1 MYDASRY
8 RQVPPPPV
16 SWTQS
21 QLYEPTT
28 LQSSV
33 APIGTAPGVSW
44 PPYYNYPP
52 YTPVPVNQ
60 YLPPAQV
67 IPSQIIGKHAK
78 AISPGTREV
87 ADGLRL
93 LAAQTELW
101 KSPVRGDRPVMG
113 TSLSEP
119 HSVKDGRSASPH
131 HEYIEMATDDDGSS
145 GIAHIQ
151 GRRRFPRPW
160 STDPTTM
167 RNIQNQAETGFVG
180 TERRRTYSKWFK
192 RKRCRDTFCQTE
204 DTLDIMTIDVVW
216 LTQFS
221 VKPTKPAVTSNIIKV
236 YAAYSCVIEP
246 YVGRAIPLD
255 LNFQF
260 PQAVYSQ
267 FTPCRGSKQSLQCD
281 VFETVV
287 PSLLRANA
295 MVYVFNYTNHH
306 CLVRHEDKIAKMTIL
321 RNYYPVLNIVE
332 RGEARPFG

>member
-1 MYDASRY
+1 M
-8 RQVPPPPV
+8 
-16 SWTQS
+16 
-21 QLYEPTT
+21 
-28 LQSSV
+28 LQSSI
-33 APIGTAPGVSW
+33 APIGTAPGESW

-67 IPSQIIGKHAK
+67 IPSQIIGKHTK
-78 AISPGTREV
+78 AILPRTREM

-93 LAAQTELW
+93 LAAQTKLW
-101 KSPVRGDRPVMG
+101 ESPVRRDRPVMG

-119 HSVKDGRSASPH
+119 HSVTDGRSASPH
-131 HEYIEMATDDDGSS
+131 HEYIEMATDDAGSS
-145 GIAHIQ
+145 GITHIQ
-151 GRRRFPRPW
+151 ERRRFHCPW

-167 RNIQNQAETGFVG
+167 HNMQYQAETGFVG
-180 TERRRTYSKWFK
+180 TERRQTYSKWFK
-192 RKRCRDTFCQTE
+192 YKRYRDIFCQTK
-204 DTLDIMTIDVVW
+204 DTLDIMTIDVVR

-221 VKPTKPAVTSNIIKV
+221 VKPTKPPATSNIIKV

-260 PQAVYSQ
+260 PQAVYGR
-267 FTPCRGSKQSLQCD
+267 FTPCRGSKLSLQCD

-287 PSLLRANA
+287 PSLSRANA
-295 MVYVFNYTNHH
+295 MVYVFNYTNTH

-321 RNYYPVLNIVE
+321 WNYYPVLKHSRKRRSTAIWIIVDICDE
-332 RGEARPFG
+332 VMRS